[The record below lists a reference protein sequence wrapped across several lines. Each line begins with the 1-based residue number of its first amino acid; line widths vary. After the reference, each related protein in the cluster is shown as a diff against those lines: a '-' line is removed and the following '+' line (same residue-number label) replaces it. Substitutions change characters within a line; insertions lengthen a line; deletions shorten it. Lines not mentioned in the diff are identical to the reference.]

1 MTSVVQIYVSKK
13 CLSAT
18 IFSRNC
24 KKSAEHSIFGEM
36 LKTVMTE
43 QSILYIKMAKSA
55 E

>member
-1 MTSVVQIYVSKK
+1 MTSLVQIYVLKK
-13 CLSAT
+13 CKSAT
-18 IFSRNC
+18 IISKNC
-24 KKSAEHSIFGEM
+24 QKSAEHSIFGEM